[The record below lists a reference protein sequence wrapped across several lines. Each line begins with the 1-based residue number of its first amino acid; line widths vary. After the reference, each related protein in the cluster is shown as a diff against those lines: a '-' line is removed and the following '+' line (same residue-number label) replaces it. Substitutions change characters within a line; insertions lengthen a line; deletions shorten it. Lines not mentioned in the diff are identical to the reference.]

1 MALNDITRFAD
12 VPIEV
17 EVELDRRV
25 LSVREILELEE
36 GSVIGMTR
44 SAGENI
50 DLYAGGKLMGY
61 GEIVLIENSIGVRIT
76 DFNMRGLTCGNDGS
90 HAGGGRRSGS
100 SGGGLVVAAQKR
112 SGALPAPC
120 APRAAASAVDR
131 TADAFAASCAAPG
144 ASG

>member
-50 DLYAGGKLMGY
+50 DLYVGGKLMGY

-76 DFNMRGLTCGNDGS
+76 DFNIED
-90 HAGGGRRSGS
+90 
-100 SGGGLVVAAQKR
+100 
-112 SGALPAPC
+112 
-120 APRAAASAVDR
+120 
-131 TADAFAASCAAPG
+131 
-144 ASG
+144 

>member
-76 DFNMRGLTCGNDGS
+76 DFNIED
-90 HAGGGRRSGS
+90 
-100 SGGGLVVAAQKR
+100 
-112 SGALPAPC
+112 
-120 APRAAASAVDR
+120 
-131 TADAFAASCAAPG
+131 
-144 ASG
+144 